1 MSEGEHGRSYRR
13 FVLLTVISFQCI
25 SGLGDS
31 PSTSNDATI
40 ADAHSSSS
48 SKTGL
53 EILYICLGVAGFVI
67 LSIFLFKHWQK
78 KKREEQHARL
88 LRLFEE
94 DDELELELGLQD

>member
-1 MSEGEHGRSYRR
+1 MSEDVHGRAYRQ
-13 FVLLTVISFQCI
+13 FVLLAVISLQFI
-25 SGLGDS
+25 LGLGDG
-31 PSTSNDATI
+31 PSTSNNATT
-40 ADAHSSSS
+40 ADARSSSS
-48 SKTGL
+48 SKAGI
-53 EILYICLGVAGFVI
+53 EILYICLGVAGFGI

>member
-1 MSEGEHGRSYRR
+1 MSRDVRGRSYQR
-13 FVLLTVISFQCI
+13 FVLLAAIYLQFI
-25 SGLGDS
+25 SGLGAD
-31 PSTSNDATI
+31 PSTSNDATT
-40 ADAHSSSS
+40 ADVHSNSS
-48 SKTGL
+48 SKTGR

-94 DDELELELGLQD
+94 DDELELELGLRD

>member
-1 MSEGEHGRSYRR
+1 MLSD
-13 FVLLTVISFQCI
+13 SFHFFAV
-25 SGLGDS
+25 LGDD
-31 PSTSNDATI
+31 PSTSKDATN
-40 ADAHSSSS
+40 ADSHSSSS

-94 DDELELELGLQD
+94 DDELELELGLRD